1 MMTRWGQALSAQDV
15 LKEYPRPQLMRGEET
30 YVNLNGFWEYAITKS
45 DTPPDEYDGEIL
57 VPFSPETAL
66 SGVMRQVMP
75 DEWLYYRVKLPL
87 TREFA
92 RGGRLLLHFGAV
104 DQIADVY
111 VNGVYLGS
119 HTGGYTAF
127 SFDITTVV
135 NYNNDILTLRVKDYT
150 DTSYHSRG
158 KQTLTPG
165 TIWYTA
171 QSGIWQTVWL
181 ERVPK
186 KYIERLRITPLFDE
200 NKLELTVVTAGSDLP
215 RVCEAE
221 LMGRVERFEADTPV
235 RLSVAGAVPWS
246 PELPALHSFS
256 VRLVEADGDE
266 GDGAAGASPRP
277 TSAKCG
283 TFAACENASHSP
295 VGDDAAA
302 GTAGA
307 VDGAAEDENRG
318 YYPPETREGDC
329 VTSYFAMR
337 KYDVRED
344 VYGVKRLFLNNAPCF
359 HTGVLDQG
367 YWPDGL
373 MSAPSDAALVSD
385 IMAMKSLGFN
395 MLRKHIK
402 IEPMRFYYH
411 CDRLGIMVWQDMM
424 NGGGKYSTVTVQG
437 PAILSHNIDDG
448 EKNYK
453 RFAREDEAGRK
464 QYYLELEEMIEQL
477 YSCPCIALWVPFN
490 EGWGQFDADK
500 ACQLIE
506 KLDPTRPID
515 HASGWHDQ
523 KIGDLQSLHV
533 YFRKYKFRPDKLGRA
548 VVLSEF
554 GGYALTVEGHCQ
566 NQDVYG
572 YKHCTDAADFAE
584 EFTRLYQ
591 SEIIPAKEQGLAAA
605 VYTQLSD
612 VEDEL
617 NGLLTYDR
625 SEQKLATSV
634 VREINEALKR

>member
-15 LKEYPRPQLMRGEET
+15 LKEYPRPQLMREAST
-30 YVNLNGFWEYAITKS
+30 YVNLNGFWEYAITDR
-45 DTPPDEYDGEIL
+45 DTPPEEYDGEIL

-75 DEWLYYRVKLPL
+75 NEWLYYRVQLPI
-87 TREFA
+87 TRELA
-92 RGGRLLLHFGAV
+92 REGRLLLHFGAV

-111 VNGVYLGS
+111 VNGVYIGS

-135 NYNNDILTLRVKDYT
+135 NYESDILTLRVKDYT

-181 ERVPK
+181 ERVPS
-186 KYIERLRITPLFDE
+186 KYIERLEITPLFDE
-200 NKLELTVVTAGSDLP
+200 DLLELTVVTAGDDLAC
-215 RVCEAE
+215 VCEAE
-221 LMGRVERFEADTPV
+221 LMGSTQRFETDTPV
-235 RLSVAGAVPWS
+235 RISVAGAVPWS

-256 VRLVEADGDE
+256 VRLVPAQC
-266 GDGAAGASPRP
+266 
-277 TSAKCG
+277 AKR
-283 TFAACENASHSP
+283 TAVSACENASHSQDETA
-295 VGDDAAA
+295 GSA
-302 GTAGA
+302 GT
-307 VDGAAEDENRG
+307 DENCG
-318 YYPPETREGDC
+318 NYSPEMREGDF

-337 KYDVRED
+337 KYEVRPD
-344 VYGVKRLFLNNAPCF
+344 MYGVKRLFLNNAPYF

-373 MSAPSDAALVSD
+373 MTAPSDAAMVSD

-411 CDRLGIMVWQDMM
+411 CDRLGVMVWQDMM

-437 PAILSHNIDDG
+437 PAVISHNLDDG

-453 RFAREDEAGRK
+453 RFARQDEAGRK
-464 QYYLELEEMIEQL
+464 QYYIELEQMVRQL
-477 YSCPCIALWVPFN
+477 YSCPCIAMWVPFN

-500 ACQLIE
+500 ACQQLE
-506 KLDPTRPID
+506 KLDKTRPID

-533 YFRKYKFRPDKLGRA
+533 YFKKYKFRPDKLGRA

-554 GGYALTVEGHCQ
+554 GGYALTVEGHCI
-566 NQDVYG
+566 NNDAYG
-572 YKHCTDAADFAE
+572 YKHCTDAADFAD
-584 EFTRLYQ
+584 EFTRLYEN
-591 SEIIPAKEQGLAAA
+591 EIIPAKEQGLAAA

-625 SEQKLATSV
+625 AEQKLATSV
-634 VREINEALKR
+634 VRGVNEILKK